1 MNMNK
6 TYNNINV
13 KRLVNAMTR
22 AGNEINKLNFDNA
35 KEVTLANEMIDDMQ
49 DGVLGFIYKDAM
61 SILYADRFD
70 TEVFYDEKEV
80 SIAND

>member
-1 MNMNK
+1 MNR
-6 TYNNINV
+6 TYNNIDV

-35 KEVTLANEMIDDMQ
+35 KEVSIANEMIDDMQ
-49 DGVLGFIYKDAM
+49 DGVIRFIYKDAM

-70 TEVFYDEKEV
+70 TEVFNDEKEV